1 MIAIK
6 LPTAFLTAVVL
17 VAAGADAA
25 AAAPGDIHRVAGADI
40 VNLRAGP
47 SDQTNV
53 RGRVEEGDDVI
64 ELTRD
69 GSWVGVRVLE
79 TGEEGWIFSGLLE
92 TVSQSGL
99 RPGVEGTNAGFL
111 QLSESFDVL
120 MRRINTQL
128 GYPVVDAVEQTSDGT
143 LRVIPTPQ
151 WLLNGS
157 REAHM
162 MAAAAIYQMWKNHQ
176 NSAPVGV
183 VMADAAGEDYIT
195 ILDEASGPS
204 LSIAP

>member
-6 LPTAFLTAVVL
+6 LPTMFLTSLAL
-17 VAAGADAA
+17 TTTAAL
-25 AAAPGDIHRVAGADI
+25 AAPGDIHRIAGADL

-47 SDQTNV
+47 SDQTNI
-53 RGRVEEGDDVI
+53 RGRVEQDDEVI
-64 ELTRD
+64 ELTRE

-79 TGEEGWIFSGLLE
+79 TGEEGWIFGGLLE
-92 TVSQSGL
+92 TVAPSGL
-99 RPGVEGTNAGFL
+99 SPGTAGTDAGFL

-128 GYPVVDAVEQTSDGT
+128 GYPVVDTVEQTGDGT
-143 LRVIPTPQ
+143 LRIVPTRQ
-151 WLLNGS
+151 WLRDGS

-176 NSAPVGV
+176 NSAPVAV
-183 VMADAAGEDYIT
+183 VMADASGEDYIT
-195 ILDEASGPS
+195 IRDEAAGPS
-204 LSIAP
+204 LSIVR

>member
-1 MIAIK
+1 MTSIK
-6 LPTAFLTAVVL
+6 LRKVFLSGLAL
-17 VAAGADAA
+17 VAAGTGAA
-25 AAAPGDIHRVAGADI
+25 VAAPGDIHRVAGADV

-47 SDQTNV
+47 SDETNI
-53 RGRVEEGDDVI
+53 RGRVEQGDEVI
-64 ELTRD
+64 ELTRE
-69 GSWVGVRVLE
+69 GSWVGVRVLQ
-79 TGEEGWIFSGLLE
+79 TGEEGWIFSGLLD
-92 TVSQSGL
+92 TISQSGL
-99 RPGVEGTNAGFL
+99 SPAVGGGDAGFL

-128 GYPVVDAVEQTSDGT
+128 GYPVVDAVEQAGDGF
-143 LRVIPTPQ
+143 LRVTPSPQ

-195 ILDEASGPS
+195 IRDEASGPS
-204 LSIAP
+204 LSIAR

>member
-1 MIAIK
+1 MIASK
-6 LPTAFLTAVVL
+6 HRTVFLTSLVL
-17 VAAGADAA
+17 TAA
-25 AAAPGDIHRVAGADI
+25 ATGALAAPGDIHRVAGADV

-47 SDQTNV
+47 SDQTNI

-64 ELTRD
+64 ELTRE
-69 GSWVGVRVLE
+69 GSWVGVRVLQ
-79 TGEEGWIFSGLLE
+79 TGEEGWIFGGLLE

-99 RPGVEGTNAGFL
+99 SPGVEGTDAGFL

-128 GYPVVDAVEQTSDGT
+128 GFPVVDAVEQTGDGT
-143 LRVIPTPQ
+143 LRVVPTPQ

-176 NSAPVGV
+176 NSAPVAV
-183 VMADAAGEDYIT
+183 VMTDAAGEDYIT
-195 ILDEASGPS
+195 IRDEASGPS
-204 LSIAP
+204 LAIAR

>member
-6 LPTAFLTAVVL
+6 LPTMLLTSLAL
-17 VAAGADAA
+17 TTTAAL
-25 AAAPGDIHRVAGADI
+25 AAPGDIHRIAGADL

-47 SDQTNV
+47 SDQTNI
-53 RGRVEEGDDVI
+53 RGRVEQDDEVI
-64 ELTRD
+64 ELTRE

-79 TGEEGWIFSGLLE
+79 MGEEGWIFGGLLE
-92 TVSQSGL
+92 TVAPSGL
-99 RPGVEGTNAGFL
+99 SPGTAGTDAGFL

-128 GYPVVDAVEQTSDGT
+128 GYPVVDTVEQTGDGT
-143 LRVIPTPQ
+143 LRIVPTRQ
-151 WLLNGS
+151 WLRDGS

-183 VMADAAGEDYIT
+183 VMADASGEDYIT
-195 ILDEASGPS
+195 IRDEASGPS
-204 LSIAP
+204 LSIVR

>member
-1 MIAIK
+1 MISIR
-6 LPTAFLTAVVL
+6 LPTAFLTSLVL
-17 VAAGADAA
+17 VGAAAGAAM
-25 AAAPGDIHRVAGADI
+25 AAPGDIHRVAGAEV

-53 RGRVEEGDDVI
+53 RGRVEQGDDVI
-64 ELTRD
+64 ELTRE
-69 GSWVGVRVLE
+69 GSWVGVRVLQ
-79 TGEEGWIFSGLLE
+79 TGEEGWIFAGLLE

-99 RPGVEGTNAGFL
+99 SPGAEGSDAGFL

-128 GYPVVDAVEQTSDGT
+128 GYPVVEAIEQTGEGT
-143 LRVIPTPQ
+143 LRVVPTRQ
-151 WLLNGS
+151 WLRDGS

-176 NSAPVGV
+176 NSAPVQV
-183 VMADAAGEDYIT
+183 VMADDAGEDYIT
-195 ILDEASGPS
+195 IRDEASGPS
-204 LSIAP
+204 LSIAR

>member
-6 LPTAFLTAVVL
+6 LPTIFVTGLALT
-17 VAAGADAA
+17 AAGAGAA
-25 AAAPGDIHRVAGADI
+25 LAAPGDIHQVAGADV

-53 RGRVEEGDDVI
+53 RGRVAQDDEVI

-79 TGEEGWIFSGLLE
+79 TGEEGWIFGGLLE
-92 TVSQSGL
+92 TVAPSGL
-99 RPGVEGTNAGFL
+99 SPGVAGSDAGFL

-128 GYPVVDAVEQTSDGT
+128 GFPVVDTVEQAGDGT
-143 LRVIPTPQ
+143 LRVAPTPQ
-151 WLLNGS
+151 WLRDGS

-162 MAAAAIYQMWKNHQ
+162 MAAAAMYQMWKNHQ
-176 NSAPVGV
+176 NSAPVAV
-183 VMADAAGEDYIT
+183 VMTDATGEDYIT
-195 ILDEASGPS
+195 IRDEASGPS

>member
-6 LPTAFLTAVVL
+6 LPTAFLTTIAL
-17 VAAGADAA
+17 VAAGAGPA
-25 AAAPGDIHRVAGADI
+25 AAAPGDIHRVAGADV

-47 SDQTNV
+47 SDETNV
-53 RGRVEEGDDVI
+53 RGRVEQGDDVI
-64 ELTRD
+64 ELTRE

-79 TGEEGWIFSGLLE
+79 TGEEGWIYGGLLE

-99 RPGVEGTNAGFL
+99 SPAAGATDAGFL

-128 GYPVVDAVEQTSDGT
+128 GFPVVESVEQTGDGA
-143 LRVIPTPQ
+143 LRIVPTQQ

-176 NSAPVGV
+176 NSAPVAV
-183 VMADAAGEDYIT
+183 VMTDAAGEDYIT
-195 ILDEASGPS
+195 IRDEASGPS
-204 LSIAP
+204 LAIAR

>member
-6 LPTAFLTAVVL
+6 LPTMLLTSLAL
-17 VAAGADAA
+17 TTTAAL
-25 AAAPGDIHRVAGADI
+25 AAPGDIHRIAGADL

-47 SDQTNV
+47 SDQTNI
-53 RGRVEEGDDVI
+53 RGRVEQDDEVI
-64 ELTRD
+64 ELTRE

-79 TGEEGWIFSGLLE
+79 TGEEGWIFAGLLE
-92 TVSQSGL
+92 TVAPSGL
-99 RPGVEGTNAGFL
+99 SPGTAGTDAGFL

-128 GYPVVDAVEQTSDGT
+128 GYPVVDTVEQTGDGT
-143 LRVIPTPQ
+143 LRIVPTRQ
-151 WLLNGS
+151 WLRDGS

-183 VMADAAGEDYIT
+183 VMADASGEDYIT
-195 ILDEASGPS
+195 IRDEATGPS
-204 LSIAP
+204 LSIVR

>member
-1 MIAIK
+1 MIAIE
-6 LPTAFLTAVVL
+6 LRTAFLTSLAL
-17 VAAGADAA
+17 VAAATGAAM
-25 AAAPGDIHRVAGADI
+25 AAPGDIHRIAGADV

-47 SDQTNV
+47 SDQTNI

-64 ELTRD
+64 ELTRE
-69 GSWVGVRVLE
+69 GSWVGVRVLD
-79 TGEEGWIFSGLLE
+79 TGEEGWIFGGLLE

-99 RPGVEGTNAGFL
+99 SPGTEGTDAGFL

-128 GYPVVDAVEQTSDGT
+128 GFPVVDAVEQTGDGT
-143 LRVIPTPQ
+143 LRVVPTQQ

-176 NSAPVGV
+176 NSAPVAV

-195 ILDEASGPS
+195 IRDEASGPS
-204 LSIAP
+204 LSIAR

>member
-1 MIAIK
+1 MTSIK
-6 LPTAFLTAVVL
+6 LFLTGLALAV
-17 VAAGADAA
+17 AGTGTAV
-25 AAAPGDIHRVAGADI
+25 AAPGDIHRVAGADV

-47 SDQTNV
+47 SDETNI
-53 RGRVEEGDDVI
+53 RGRVEQGDEVI
-64 ELTRD
+64 ELTRE

-79 TGEEGWIFSGLLE
+79 TGEEGWMFGDLLDTVSRSGL
-92 TVSQSGL
+92 S
-99 RPGVEGTNAGFL
+99 PAVEGGDAGFL
-111 QLSESFDVL
+111 QLSESFDML

-128 GYPVVDAVEQTSDGT
+128 GYPVVDTVEQAGDGV

-183 VMADAAGEDYIT
+183 VMADAAGQDYIT
-195 ILDEASGPS
+195 IRDEASGPS
-204 LSIAP
+204 LSIAR

>member
-6 LPTAFLTAVVL
+6 LPTALLSSLALVTAATG
-17 VAAGADAA
+17 AAV
-25 AAAPGDIHRVAGADI
+25 AAPGDIHRVAGADV

-53 RGRVEEGDDVI
+53 RGRVEQGDDVI
-64 ELTRD
+64 ELTRE

-79 TGEEGWIFSGLLE
+79 TGEEGWIFTGLLE

-99 RPGVEGTNAGFL
+99 SPAAEGPDAGFL

-128 GYPVVDAVEQTSDGT
+128 GYPVVEAVEQAGDGT
-143 LRVIPTPQ
+143 LHVVPTPQ

-176 NSAPVGV
+176 NSAPVAV
-183 VMADAAGEDYIT
+183 VMADAAGGDYIT
-195 ILDEASGPS
+195 IRDEASGPS
-204 LSIAP
+204 LSIAR

>member
-1 MIAIK
+1 MTSIK
-6 LPTAFLTAVVL
+6 LFLAGLAL
-17 VAAGADAA
+17 VAAGTGAA
-25 AAAPGDIHRVAGADI
+25 VAAPGDIHRVTGADI

-47 SDQTNV
+47 SDETNI
-53 RGRVEEGDDVI
+53 RGRVEQGDEVI
-64 ELTRD
+64 ELTRE
-69 GSWVGVRVLE
+69 GSWVGVRVLP
-79 TGEEGWIFSGLLE
+79 TGEEGWIYSGLLD
-92 TVSQSGL
+92 TVAQSGL
-99 RPGVEGTNAGFL
+99 SPGIGASDAGFL

-128 GYPVVDAVEQTSDGT
+128 GFPVVDSVEQTGDGF
-143 LRVIPTPQ
+143 LRVNPTPQ

-195 ILDEASGPS
+195 IRDEASGPS
-204 LSIAP
+204 LSIAR

>member
-1 MIAIK
+1 MTSIK
-6 LPTAFLTAVVL
+6 LFLTVVVL
-17 VAAGADAA
+17 AFAGIGAAV
-25 AAAPGDIHRVAGADI
+25 AAPGDIHRVAGADV

-47 SDQTNV
+47 SDETNI
-53 RGRVEEGDDVI
+53 RGRVEQGDEVI
-64 ELTRD
+64 ELTRE

-79 TGEEGWIFSGLLE
+79 TGEEGWMFGDLLD

-99 RPGVEGTNAGFL
+99 RSAVEGGDAGFL
-111 QLSESFDVL
+111 QLSESFDML
-120 MRRINTQL
+120 MRRINTAL
-128 GYPVVDAVEQTSDGT
+128 GYPVVDAVEQTGDGV
-143 LRVIPTPQ
+143 LRVTPTRQ

-183 VMADAAGEDYIT
+183 VMADAAGQDYIT
-195 ILDEASGPS
+195 IRDEASGPS
-204 LSIAP
+204 LSIAR

>member
-1 MIAIK
+1 MTSIK
-6 LPTAFLTAVVL
+6 LTAFLTGVAL
-17 VAAGADAA
+17 AAAGTGAA
-25 AAAPGDIHRVAGADI
+25 VAAPGDIHRVTGADI

-47 SDQTNV
+47 SDETNI
-53 RGRVEEGDDVI
+53 RGRVEQGDEVI
-64 ELTRD
+64 ELTRE
-69 GSWVGVRVLE
+69 GSWVGVRVLP
-79 TGEEGWIFSGLLE
+79 TGEEGWIYSGLLD
-92 TVSQSGL
+92 TVAQSGL
-99 RPGVEGTNAGFL
+99 GPGIGASDVGFL

-128 GYPVVDAVEQTSDGT
+128 GFPVVDSVEQTGDGF

-162 MAAAAIYQMWKNHQ
+162 MAAAAMYQMWKNHQ

-183 VMADAAGEDYIT
+183 VMTDGAGEDYIT
-195 ILDEASGPS
+195 IRDEASGPS
-204 LSIAP
+204 LSIAR

>member
-1 MIAIK
+1 MIAIE
-6 LPTAFLTAVVL
+6 LQTAFLTSLAL
-17 VAAGADAA
+17 VAAATGAAI
-25 AAAPGDIHRVAGADI
+25 AAPGDIHRIAGADV

-47 SDQTNV
+47 SDQTNI

-64 ELTRD
+64 ELTRE

-79 TGEEGWIFSGLLE
+79 TGEEGWIFGGLLE

-99 RPGVEGTNAGFL
+99 SPGAEGTDAGFL

-128 GYPVVDAVEQTSDGT
+128 GFPVVDAVEQTGDGT
-143 LRVIPTPQ
+143 LRVVPTQQ

-176 NSAPVGV
+176 NSAPVAV

-195 ILDEASGPS
+195 IRDEASGPS
-204 LSIAP
+204 LSIAR

>member
-1 MIAIK
+1 MTSIK
-6 LPTAFLTAVVL
+6 LFLTCVAL
-17 VAAGADAA
+17 AAAGTGAA
-25 AAAPGDIHRVAGADI
+25 VAAPGDIHRVAGADV

-47 SDQTNV
+47 SDETNI
-53 RGRVEEGDDVI
+53 RGRVEQGDEVI
-64 ELTRD
+64 ELTRE
-69 GSWVGVRVLE
+69 GSWVGVRVLP
-79 TGEEGWIFSGLLE
+79 TGEEGWIFGGLLD

-99 RPGVEGTNAGFL
+99 SPGIGASDAGFL
-111 QLSESFDVL
+111 QLSESFDML

-128 GYPVVDAVEQTSDGT
+128 GYPVVDAVEQTSDGF

-162 MAAAAIYQMWKNHQ
+162 MAAAAMYQMWKNHQ

-183 VMADAAGEDYIT
+183 VMTDAAGEDYIT
-195 ILDEASGPS
+195 IRDEASGPS
-204 LSIAP
+204 LSIAR

>member
-1 MIAIK
+1 MTSIK
-6 LPTAFLTAVVL
+6 LFLTSLAL
-17 VAAGADAA
+17 LAAGTGAA
-25 AAAPGDIHRVAGADI
+25 VAAPGDIHRVAGADI

-47 SDQTNV
+47 SDETNI
-53 RGRVEEGDDVI
+53 RGRVEQGDEVI
-64 ELTRD
+64 ELTRE
-69 GSWVGVRVLE
+69 GSWVGVRVLP
-79 TGEEGWIFSGLLE
+79 TGEEGWIFGGLLD

-99 RPGVEGTNAGFL
+99 SPAVGASDAGFL

-128 GYPVVDAVEQTSDGT
+128 GYPVVDAVEQTGDGF

-183 VMADAAGEDYIT
+183 VMADGAGEDYIT
-195 ILDEASGPS
+195 IRDEASGPS
-204 LSIAP
+204 LSIAR

>member
-17 VAAGADAA
+17 VAAGAGAA